1 MGGYRV
7 ISDQLTGPSRGIWVN
22 AQNAFNYI
30 FSGYNNGLQVLT
42 IDDNGI
48 GAGVNNFTLSNFTAS
63 NLNLWQFDGFYDVSG
78 AGVQSLLAHPGQN
91 LASIDNDANTPV
103 LIGDI
108 NGTNMSQIGTF
119 MDTITSTGTA
129 VVTIAASNLLIGAGQ
144 TVTGTSIPANTTVL
158 SVSTTTVTLSNAVPA
173 GVVAATFSN
182 NISVSG
188 GVVSLHPYVFVYGNN
203 GLIQNCSAGNPQDW
217 VSADT
222 NAVNV
227 ATGKI
232 VQGLPVRGGSN
243 APSGLFWSLDSLIL
257 VSYIGGAGTP
267 PQYWRYD
274 IISSQSS
281 ILSSQSAIEYDGV
294 YYWCGVDRFLMYN
307 GVVKEI
313 PNNMNQNYFFDNLN
327 YNQRQKVWVTKV
339 PRFGEVWWFYP
350 RGDATECTDAIVYNT
365 RENTWYDAGQALG
378 ARRSAGYFSQVFRF
392 PVQAN
397 WETSPSE
404 IVFTDTF
411 NTTNGSTFLYLDTY
425 NTLIVL
431 GLVISGSGIP
441 TGAYVSTITTSSI
454 KTLGAITGGAGYV
467 NGTYTNVTLTGG
479 SGSGAKA
486 TVTVSGGAVTAVTVT
501 SRGAGYQV
509 GDALSASNTELGG
522 TGAGFSVP
530 VATLYAQA
538 VKMSA
543 AATAT
548 ATVPLTFSTPENR
561 IEILQ
566 HEIGT
571 DAINGQ
577 NVSAIESYFETND
590 LGLVS
595 GGPSQPTADGQN
607 RWLRLERVEPD
618 FVQSG
623 DMSLIVTG
631 PAFAQGAD
639 KESDPYVFGPNTG
652 KVDMR
657 EQRRELRLKFISN
670 TAGGDYQLGKLLLS
684 AEIGDSRPYGS

>member
-1 MGGYRV
+1 
-7 ISDQLTGPSRGIWVN
+7 
-22 AQNAFNYI
+22 
-30 FSGYNNGLQVLT
+30 
-42 IDDNGI
+42 
-48 GAGVNNFTLSNFTAS
+48 
-63 NLNLWQFDGFYDVSG
+63 
-78 AGVQSLLAHPGQN
+78 
-91 LASIDNDANTPV
+91 
-103 LIGDI
+103 
-108 NGTNMSQIGTF
+108 
-119 MDTITSTGTA
+119 
-129 VVTIAASNLLIGAGQ
+129 
-144 TVTGTSIPANTTVL
+144 
-158 SVSTTTVTLSNAVPA
+158 
-173 GVVAATFSN
+173 
-182 NISVSG
+182 
-188 GVVSLHPYVFVYGNN
+188 
-203 GLIQNCSAGNPQDW
+203 
-217 VSADT
+217 
-222 NAVNV
+222 
-227 ATGKI
+227 
-232 VQGLPVRGGSN
+232 
-243 APSGLFWSLDSLIL
+243 

-327 YNQRQKVWVTKV
+327 YSQRQKVWATKV

-479 SGSGAKA
+479 SGSVAKA

-522 TGAGFSVP
+522 TGAGFSIP
-530 VATLYAQA
+530 VATLYAQGIQ
-538 VKMSA
+538 MSA

-631 PAFAQGAD
+631 PPFAQGAD

-670 TAGGDYQLGKLLLS
+670 VAGGDYQLGKLLLS

>member
-1 MGGYRV
+1 
-7 ISDQLTGPSRGIWVN
+7 
-22 AQNAFNYI
+22 
-30 FSGYNNGLQVLT
+30 
-42 IDDNGI
+42 
-48 GAGVNNFTLSNFTAS
+48 
-63 NLNLWQFDGFYDVSG
+63 
-78 AGVQSLLAHPGQN
+78 
-91 LASIDNDANTPV
+91 

-119 MDTITSTGTA
+119 MDIITSTGTA

-173 GVVAATFSN
+173 GVVAATFNN
-182 NISVSG
+182 NITVSG

-203 GLIQNCSAGNPQDW
+203 GLIQNCSAGKAQDW
-217 VSADT
+217 VSADA

-243 APSGLFWSLDSLIL
+243 APSGLFWSLDSLVR
-257 VSYIGGAGTP
+257 VSYIGGTGTP

-327 YNQRQKVWVTKV
+327 YAQRQKVWVSKV

-397 WETSPSE
+397 WDTSPAKT
-404 IVFTDTF
+404 VFTASF
-411 NTTNGSTFLYLDTY
+411 NTVNGSQFLYLDTY
-425 NTLIVL
+425 NTQVVL
-431 GLVISGSGIP
+431 GLIISGSGIP
-441 TGAYVSTITTSSI
+441 VNTYVTAIKTSSV
-454 KTLGAITGGAGYV
+454 KTLGTITGGSGYV

-486 TVTVSGGAVTAVTVT
+486 TVTVSLGAVTAVTVT

-509 GDALSASNTELGG
+509 GNVLSASNTELGG

-530 VATLYAQA
+530 VVTLYAQGIQ
-538 VKMSA
+538 MSA

-577 NVSAIESYFETND
+577 NVTAIESYFETND

-631 PAFAQGAD
+631 PPFAQGAD
-639 KESDPYVFGPNTG
+639 KESAPYVFGPNTG

-684 AEIGDSRPYGS
+684 AEVGDARPYGP